1 MTFIRSIGKQ
11 FKSKALQATEAEA
24 GLFFIAGVTM
34 NILVIGLIAFL

>member
-24 GLFFIAGVTM
+24 GALLLAGVTL